1 MECSKGFISIA
12 IVYAISLMYLFQK
25 HTKFWGYIMLI
36 IAYLLSYGYIFQFR
50 EPMVKGATEVAR
62 YLHDEVVNKI
72 NVSYTV
78 NKFFASVLSVEKLY
92 NVLMIIV
99 SGIVVLN
106 LYSLIKILNA
116 FNLQTTNK
124 KTFDIKLDKNRTRE
138 LNIFNWSFI
147 ICNVALFMFVFYLIS
162 PVGLF
167 NTMQIDDRVIA
178 VGFFMVAFVTVWVQL
193 GAARS
198 FWREI
203 EKLQ

>member
-1 MECSKGFISIA
+1 
-12 IVYAISLMYLFQK
+12 
-25 HTKFWGYIMLI
+25 MLI

-62 YLHDEVVNKI
+62 YLHDEVINKI
-72 NVSYTV
+72 NGSYTV

-147 ICNVALFMFVFYLIS
+147 ICNVALFLFVFYLIS
-162 PVGLF
+162 PVGQF
-167 NTMQIDDRVIA
+167 NMMQIDDRVFA
-178 VGFFMVAFVTVWVQL
+178 VGFFMVAFVTVWVQF